1 MPANFKTYEAQA
13 RLLAAVIAAHPEL
26 RLNQGLSSSSGR
38 VPTQDADEIP
48 AIAQHYGKTAT
59 MSAIEHRFRPV
70 RKQADGLRLAVTR
83 GDDPE
88 EVDIHE
94 PRGMKHLELAKYFGE
109 STADG
114 LQFQFRGVKQAAEAM
129 RNAADNG
136 NDPVEA
142 FNNAG
147 SGAAKTP
154 SGRKRGRQPGGT
166 PASGRS
172 RGGGTPPR
180 ASYVEPKT
188 TTDKDESA
196 ASVDY
201 DALDDDSPTGHLAKK
216 TRTTPIK
223 TALPPRR
230 MSGSAAPI
238 AQPLFKTEPLDYL
251 DETFEVSDR
260 LPSPS
265 PMPLTTSAA
274 SATISATGSNAGNGD
289 YFGSS
294 NTMARNDRAASE
306 YHTPAP
312 EFPPTAQS
320 QSQSQSQSISYS
332 NGAGM
337 SFDGGVS
344 TSFASSTTNIF
355 GGGGNTSVSN
365 NYNTSH
371 GFHSNSNGGGYSQ
384 QQSQQTAG
392 YINIVSDDEDDHSQS
407 QGALGAAVQRTMVPS
422 NGHGGQGHGH
432 RNFSQPSFTMT
443 NAGMGGMGG
452 MGNMGMGMNL
462 PSTMNGNGGDMGSF
476 YVDEDQYEI

>member
-26 RLNQGLSSSSGR
+26 RLNYK
-38 VPTQDADEIP
+38 
-48 AIAQHYGKTAT
+48 AIAQHYGKSAT

-70 RKQADGLRLAVTR
+70 RKQADCLRLAVAR

-88 EVDIHE
+88 EIDIHE
-94 PRGMKHLELAKYFGE
+94 ARELAKYFGE

-129 RNAADNG
+129 KNAADNG
-136 NDPVEA
+136 KDPIEA
-142 FNNAG
+142 FMNAG
-147 SGAAKTP
+147 SGSGANKTP
-154 SGRKRGRQPGGT
+154 SGRKRGRQAGGT

-172 RGGGTPPR
+172 RGGGTPATGKSTTTTAKPR
-180 ASYVEPKT
+180 RSTAKKASYVEPHT

-216 TRTTPIK
+216 TCTTPIK
-223 TALPPRR
+223 AALPPRR
-230 MSGSAAPI
+230 MSGAAAPI
-238 AQPLFKTEPLDYL
+238 AQPVFKTEAL
-251 DETFEVSDR
+251 DEIFEVSDR

-265 PMPLTTSAA
+265 PMPPAITAA
-274 SATISATGSNAGNGD
+274 AVTISATGSNTCNGD

-294 NTMARNDRAASE
+294 NMTRNDRAASE

-312 EFPPTAQS
+312 EFPLTTQS

-332 NGAGM
+332 NAAGM

-344 TSFASSTTNIF
+344 TSFSSSTTNIF
-355 GGGGNTSVSN
+355 GGNTSVGN
-365 NYNTSH
+365 NYDTNSS
-371 GFHSNSNGGGYSQ
+371 FHNNGVGGGYSKQ
-384 QQSQQTAG
+384 QPQQTTQQSAG
-392 YINIVSDDEDDHSQS
+392 YINIVSDDEDDYSQS
-407 QGALGAAVQRTMVPS
+407 QSVLGATRTLAP
-422 NGHGGQGHGH
+422 HGGQG
-432 RNFSQPSFTMT
+432 NFSQPSLTT
-443 NAGMGGMGG
+443 TSV
-452 MGNMGMGMNL
+452 GMGMNL
-462 PSTMNGNGGDMGSF
+462 PSTMTGNSGGGDLGF